1 MTDSIKCYISQCTLN
16 MLEIVRAVMVFSGS
30 HTAANPENTVMQLA
44 LGKEGQC
51 QVLQSGLV
59 CIGSVLM

>member
-1 MTDSIKCYISQCTLN
+1 MTDSIKCYISQCMLN

-30 HTAANPENTVMQLA
+30 HTAANTVMQLA

-51 QVLQSGLV
+51 QALQSGLV